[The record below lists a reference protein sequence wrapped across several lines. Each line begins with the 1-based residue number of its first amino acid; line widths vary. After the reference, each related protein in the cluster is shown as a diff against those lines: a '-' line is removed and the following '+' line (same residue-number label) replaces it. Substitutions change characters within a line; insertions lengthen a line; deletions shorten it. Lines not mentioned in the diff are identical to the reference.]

1 MLSSRSTG
9 DLGRGRMVGEG
20 ANWRGPNVALAP
32 SLPTPDISGQRAGA
46 KRRIGNVRVSLAI
59 AILGWAFL
67 TLCLVGLGYTLA
79 ATRVTA
85 RYLRLP
91 RPADAPYPGSAPDV
105 TVVKPLHG
113 AHAHLREALE
123 SFCMQDYP
131 GAVQIV
137 FGVHRPDDAA
147 IPVVRDLQASHPNL
161 AIDLV
166 VDDEIHGVNRKASN
180 LVNIATQARHGVL
193 ILSDADIVVERDY
206 LRNVTAALAGPGVGA
221 VSCLYVGLDDGRL
234 WSRLSAMAIDY
245 QFLPS
250 AVLGKAMGMANPCFG
265 STIAIRAE
273 VLERIG
279 GFLAF
284 ADHLADDYEIGRA
297 VRKLGLA
304 VDIPPMVVFHHSPE
318 STSREL
324 VSHELR
330 WSRTVRQIDAA
341 GHAGSVITHPLPL
354 ALIAALLFGFSP
366 FSLVI
371 IAVALAVRLWS
382 KIRIDRATG
391 TRAGSWWLIPLR
403 DVLSF
408 GIYLGSF
415 VVNTV
420 DWQGR
425 RFRVGQGGVFHH
437 H

>member
-1 MLSSRSTG
+1 M
-9 DLGRGRMVGEG
+9 
-20 ANWRGPNVALAP
+20 
-32 SLPTPDISGQRAGA
+32 
-46 KRRIGNVRVSLAI
+46 SLAI
-59 AILGWAFL
+59 AVLGWGVTA
-67 TLCLVGLGYTLA
+67 LCIVGVGYTLA
-79 ATRVTA
+79 AAWVVGRH
-85 RYLRLP
+85 LRAPIPVSPDRRP
-91 RPADAPYPGSAPDV
+91 RPASNV
-105 TVVKPLHG
+105 TIVKPLHG

-123 SFCMQDYP
+123 SFCVQDYS
-131 GAVQIV
+131 GAIQIV
-137 FGVHRPDDAA
+137 FGVHHDDDAA
-147 IPVVRDLQASHPNL
+147 IPVVRDLQASHPHL

-166 VDDEIHGVNRKASN
+166 IDDQLHGVNRKASN
-180 LVNIATQARHGVL
+180 LVNISAQALHEVL
-193 ILSDADIVVERDY
+193 ILSDADIVVGPDY
-206 LRNVTAALAGPGVGA
+206 LRNVTAALDAPRVGA

-273 VLERIG
+273 VLARIG

-297 VRKLGLA
+297 VRKLGLT
-304 VDIPPMVVFHHSPE
+304 VDIPPMVVLHHSPE
-318 STSREL
+318 SSAGEL

-341 GHAGSVITHPLPL
+341 GHAGAVVTHPFPL
-354 ALIAALLFGFSP
+354 SLIAALLFGFSP
-366 FSLVI
+366 LSLATL
-371 IAVALAVRLWS
+371 AVALIIRLWS
-382 KIRIDRATG
+382 KSLIDRATG
-391 TRAGSWWLIPLR
+391 ARAGSWWLIPLR

-415 VVNTV
+415 VVDTV

-425 RFRVGQGGVFHH
+425 RFRVGQGGVLHH
-437 H
+437 R

>member
-1 MLSSRSTG
+1 LAIAG
-9 DLGRGRMVGEG
+9 LG
-20 ANWRGPNVALAP
+20 WVALA
-32 SLPTPDISGQRAGA
+32 
-46 KRRIGNVRVSLAI
+46 
-59 AILGWAFL
+59 
-67 TLCLVGLGYTLA
+67 LCVVGLGYTVA
-79 ATRVTA
+79 ATWVTA
-85 RYLRLP
+85 RYLRQP
-91 RPADAPYPGSAPDV
+91 RRAAREAAAPDV
-105 TVVKPLHG
+105 TIVKPLHG

-123 SFCMQDYP
+123 SFCVQDYA

-137 FGVHRPDDAA
+137 FGVHRGDDAA
-147 IPVVRDLQASHPNL
+147 VPVVRDLQASHPRL

-166 VDDEIHGVNRKASN
+166 VDDEMHGVNRKASN
-180 LVNIATQARHGVL
+180 LINIATQARHGVL
-193 ILSDADIVVERDY
+193 ILSDADIVVDTDY
-206 LRNVTAALAGPGVGA
+206 LRNVTAALAAPGVGA

-234 WSRLSAMAIDY
+234 WSKLSAMAIDY

-297 VRKLGLA
+297 VRKLGLT
-304 VDIPPMVVFHHSPE
+304 VDIPPMVVVHHSPE
-318 STSREL
+318 SSAREL
-324 VSHELR
+324 ASHELR

-354 ALIAALLFGFSP
+354 ALIATVLFGFSP
-366 FSLVI
+366 FSLG
-371 IAVALAVRLWS
+371 IAGVALAVRLWS
-382 KIRIDRATG
+382 KVLIDRATG
-391 TRAGSWWLIPLR
+391 TRAGSWWLIPPR

-415 VVNTV
+415 VINTV
-420 DWQGR
+420 RWQGR
-425 RFRVGQGGVFHH
+425 LFRVGDGGVIHH